1 MRRFEARASALHEG
15 NSEDAPLN
23 TRETGTHQWPRVLLA
38 AMGRILLLFAA
49 LVVIGYLWL
58 AVAMGGGSPKWIER
72 ITLMAAVAFS
82 VYWLLGWWPAIYTV
96 QRRLLIAVT
105 VLLMLPALILL
116 FAVEPWQRTQM
127 QRQNAL
133 LSNQTQLDRA
143 LERYACPEDD
153 LLVVTPW
160 IFIVDGEESRRLVEL
175 RLIPAERTNPS
186 IVLARTTARGDF
198 VSDQR
203 LTTKWD
209 AAASCVG
216 GNDALQALVRRMT
229 EGAYE

>member
-1 MRRFEARASALHEG
+1 
-15 NSEDAPLN
+15 LN
-23 TRETGTHQWPRVLLA
+23 TRETGTNPWPRMFLG

-49 LVVIGYLWL
+49 IGVIGYLWL
-58 AVAMGGGSPKWIER
+58 AVALGGGSPKWIER

-82 VYWLLGWWPAIYTV
+82 AYWLLGWWPAVYTV
-96 QRRLLIAVT
+96 YRRLLIVIT
-105 VLLMLPALILL
+105 VLLMLPALVLL

-133 LSNQTQLDRA
+133 LYNQAQLDSA

-175 RLIPAERTNPS
+175 RLIPAARTKPS
-186 IVLARTTARGDF
+186 IVLARTTARGDL
-198 VSDQR
+198 VRDGM
-203 LTTKWD
+203 LTTRWD

-216 GNDALQALVRRMT
+216 GNDALQALVRRMA
-229 EGAYE
+229 EGAYD

>member
-1 MRRFEARASALHEG
+1 MFLG
-15 NSEDAPLN
+15 
-23 TRETGTHQWPRVLLA
+23 
-38 AMGRILLLFAA
+38 AMGRILLLLAA
-49 LVVIGYLWL
+49 IVVIGYLWL
-58 AVAMGGGSPKWIER
+58 AVALGGGSPTWIER
-72 ITLMAAVAFS
+72 ITPMAAVVFS
-82 VYWLLGWWPAIYTV
+82 AYWLLGWWPAVYPV
-96 QRRLLIAVT
+96 YRRLLIAIT

-133 LSNQTQLDRA
+133 LSNQGQLDRA

-175 RLIPAERTNPS
+175 RLIPAARTTTS
-186 IVLARTTARGDF
+186 IVLARTTARGDLA
-198 VSDQR
+198 R
-203 LTTKWD
+203 NEMLTTRWD

-216 GNDALQALVRRMT
+216 GNDALEALVRRMA
-229 EGAYE
+229 EGAYD